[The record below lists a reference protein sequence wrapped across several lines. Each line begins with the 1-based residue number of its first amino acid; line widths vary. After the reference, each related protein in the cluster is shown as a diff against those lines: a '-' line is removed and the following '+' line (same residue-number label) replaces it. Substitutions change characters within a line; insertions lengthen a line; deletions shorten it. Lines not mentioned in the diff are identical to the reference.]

1 MLGQDAGNAY
11 FKAAELYKTAPD
23 LQYESSK
30 SFENAAK
37 CLKRMDAR
45 GMWACTRIPSLLW
58 LTAVHLA
65 SAAAIDALQCAIQ
78 VDKESAN
85 FRNAAKHHQEIAE
98 IYESEIIDLNG
109 AKDNWEQAANLYMA
123 DDSPA

>member
-1 MLGQDAGNAY
+1 MPEV
-11 FKAAELYKTAPD
+11 FKLYARIVSGTDK
-23 LQYESSK
+23 SS
-30 SFENAAK
+30 
-37 CLKRMDAR
+37 
-45 GMWACTRIPSLLW
+45 IP
-58 LTAVHLA
+58 T
-65 SAAAIDALQCAIQ
+65 AAIEALQCAIQ

-109 AKDNWEQAANLYMA
+109 AKENWEQAANLYMA

>member
-1 MLGQDAGNAY
+1 MAGS
-11 FKAAELYKTAPD
+11 D
-23 LQYESSK
+23 L
-30 SFENAAK
+30 
-37 CLKRMDAR
+37 
-45 GMWACTRIPSLLW
+45 SLSLH
-58 LTAVHLA
+58 T
-65 SAAAIDALQCAIQ
+65 AAIEALQCAIQ